1 MSDDHPSVG
10 EVGIRWWRNAINAET
25 GRARR
30 TRAVLRRA
38 DTPLAVLGVSAV
50 HDLNRALGD
59 AGHQLRHRADGPD
72 RLALIAVALA
82 HMKDGQ
88 GATAARR
95 FGAGDPPQLSPIRF
109 NALIRAEA
117 PRDLIRPLARALGI
131 IGGGADVRKLAKDLY
146 WWNERIRTEWC
157 FDYHGATDAKPSF
170 EDEETRT

>member
-1 MSDDHPSVG
+1 M
-10 EVGIRWWRNAINAET
+10 RWWRNAIDAET

-30 TRAVLRRA
+30 ARAVLRRA

-50 HDLNRALGD
+50 HDLNRALCD
-59 AGHQLRHRADGPD
+59 TGHELRRRADGPD

-88 GATAARR
+88 GAAAARR
-95 FGAGDPPQLSPIRF
+95 FGAGDPPPLSPIRF
-109 NALIRAEA
+109 NALIRTEA

-131 IGGGADVRKLAKDLY
+131 VGGSADVRKLAEDLY

-157 FDYHGATDAKPSF
+157 FDYHGAADAKPSF